1 MGHVHDSKCTSLTS
15 PNLVAV
21 ISFWK
26 RLYLI
31 YENGHMPC
39 GSMKHSEDSAGG
51 NAQRVVEKILEEYVQ
66 TNTRMLTSAYKC
78 VHVYDTET
86 QENI

>member
-15 PNLVAV
+15 PNLVAA
-21 ISFWK
+21 ISFLT

-39 GSMKHSEDSAGG
+39 GSMEHSEERVGG
-51 NAQRVVEKILEEYVQ
+51 NAQRVVEESI
-66 TNTRMLTSAYKC
+66 
-78 VHVYDTET
+78 
-86 QENI
+86 